1 MHPVGANA
9 CDDSTGRFLRAQ
21 RDRSSRCGSTRAV
34 QRSDAGLIA
43 QAFPAA
49 FGAPFRAIAP
59 VIQRLMGV
67 DDLVVAGSHGFDIWS
82 PGAGEIERQEGI
94 SAELLATVT
103 DTVREQFASVK
114 GALSSRRRAPFAV
127 HYRLVDEHQ
136 RPRGKRRCRAG
147 RRAERSTSDAGQ
159 DGVEIQP
166 RIDWVKGRAVL
177 YLLDALGLDEE
188 DVLPL

>member
-1 MHPVGANA
+1 MTWWSLAATASTSGAQE
-9 CDDSTGRFLRAQ
+9 RE
-21 RDRSSRCGSTRAV
+21 RSSARRA
-34 QRSDAGLIA
+34 
-43 QAFPAA
+43 
-49 FGAPFRAIAP
+49 
-59 VIQRLMGV
+59 
-67 DDLVVAGSHGFDIWS
+67 S
-82 PGAGEIERQEGI
+82 P
-94 SAELLATVT
+94 AELLATVT

-166 RIDWVKGRAVL
+166 RIDWDKGRAVL
-177 YLLDALGLDEE
+177 CLLDALGLDEE